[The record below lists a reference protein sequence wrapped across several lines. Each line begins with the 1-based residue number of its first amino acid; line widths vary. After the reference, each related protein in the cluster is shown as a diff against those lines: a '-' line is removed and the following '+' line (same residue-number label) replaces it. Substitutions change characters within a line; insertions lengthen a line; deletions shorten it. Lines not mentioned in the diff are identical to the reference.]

1 LLGLAGARLSSSLQ
15 KRTEMTEKN
24 RNLLADARLSS
35 SLQKKTE
42 KTEKNR
48 NFCLRQAT
56 ATITLTN
63 INANV
68 NLNVNLNYYELVL
81 HELSVVIKDF

>member
-1 LLGLAGARLSSSLQ
+1 
-15 KRTEMTEKN
+15 M
-24 RNLLADARLSS
+24 
-35 SLQKKTE
+35 
-42 KTEKNR
+42 TEKNR

-56 ATITLTN
+56 ATLTLTN

-68 NLNVNLNYYELVL
+68 NVNVNYFELVL